1 MVGEIRD
8 LETAQLAIR
17 AALTGHLVLSTLHT
31 NDAPSASI
39 RLVEMGI
46 APFLVSSSLIGVIAQ
61 RLVRKLCPRC
71 KEEYSPSPK
80 ALMDVGLPPGVVLW
94 KAVGCDECR
103 GTGYKGRTG
112 IYEIMKVD
120 ESIQSLILE
129 GASAARI
136 RKEALSKGMT
146 TLRQSGLRKAVDGIT
161 SLEEVLQVTIQ

>member
-1 MVGEIRD
+1 
-8 LETAQLAIR
+8 
-17 AALTGHLVLSTLHT
+17 LHT

-61 RLVRKLCPRC
+61 RLVRKLCPHC
-71 KEEYSPSPK
+71 KEEYSPPPK
-80 ALMDVGLPPGVVLW
+80 VLMDVGLPPGVTLW
-94 KAVGCDECR
+94 KAAGCDECR

-120 ESIQSLILE
+120 EAIQSLILE
-129 GASAARI
+129 GASAARV